1 MRVRKHETKIGK
13 TFARDEE
20 DTWAQSGGRKDLAD
34 GREREGLVTSGKI
47 FWINSPSA
55 FKVAVGTWDSPLL
68 GLALDPPHM
77 LYPCSTVPRNTWY
90 VSWLHSRAAVLPALI
105 EIQMAFLQFPSCK
118 PRPS

>member
-34 GREREGLVTSGKI
+34 GRKREGLVTSGKI

-55 FKVAVGTWDSPLL
+55 PKVAVGTWDSPLL
-68 GLALDPPHM
+68 GLALDPPRPHR
-77 LYPCSTVPRNTWY
+77 T
-90 VSWLHSRAAVLPALI
+90 SRALTGLHAVPMLHCSKKYLVCQLA
-105 EIQMAFLQFPSCK
+105 A
-118 PRPS
+118 

>member
-47 FWINSPSA
+47 FLDQFSVSIQGCSWN
-55 FKVAVGTWDSPLL
+55 L
-68 GLALDPPHM
+68 GFAIAWS
-77 LYPCSTVPRNTWY
+77 CS
-90 VSWLHSRAAVLPALI
+90 
-105 EIQMAFLQFPSCK
+105 
-118 PRPS
+118 